1 MYDRHEEI
9 AKKIL
14 TFLKLFKL
22 FYNFNSF
29 KYFLYNFKYIYI
41 CILSVKTFHGGT
53 LKDLLYLHCIPFI
66 YLITYIMAIHNIF
79 NHSPINGHSYYFHS
93 FTIANNAANSMLIL
107 YIFHYIIFPW
117 KFLLE

>member
-1 MYDRHEEI
+1 MYHRHEEI

-22 FYNFNSF
+22 FYNFNLF

-79 NHSPINGHSYYFHS
+79 NHSPINGHSNYFHS